1 MHAREPWMRTNGEPG
16 AILRLWPK
24 LMAAVGHVEKSRQ
37 SEEVPY
43 KFRSIDDVL
52 LKLQPALI
60 EHGVTVTLSTSDH
73 EHSYRATARGVT
85 IGTARVHVLLR
96 FIAPDGTWL
105 ELETDGQ
112 GVDTSDKATGKAITS
127 AVKYSLLYG
136 LMVPTGDPNLDPDAS
151 RPELDDEPG
160 QDRPIGADAAAVI
173 ARLEAAASPGDVR
186 AVMDDPIYR
195 AIPACD
201 AQQVQKVAV
210 SRFKSF
216 NAGEKR
222 YHLRRC
228 RGSTWQS
235 GMEQG
240 KPYGGVA
247 EAGMVARSGR
257 AGAAGSAAGYARA
270 ARRRWD
276 GARADRAAAWG
287 QGAENDAAAGM
298 GPAAARERG
307 QQRLRRGRYRGLA
320 RTSGPGRGGR
330 GCRG

>member
-1 MHAREPWMRTNGEPG
+1 MKRGLGAGRGACVCNGEIVTMDDEADEDG
-16 AILRLWPK
+16 GDDGGVNQGMDGGRVA
-24 LMAAVGHVEKSRQ
+24 
-37 SEEVPY
+37 
-43 KFRSIDDVL
+43 SIDFVEAMAGL
-52 LKLQPALI
+52 
-60 EHGVTVTLSTSDH
+60 V
-73 EHSYRATARGVT
+73 
-85 IGTARVHVLLR
+85 
-96 FIAPDGTWL
+96 
-105 ELETDGQ
+105 EL
-112 GVDTSDKATGKAITS
+112 V
-127 AVKYSLLYG
+127 V
-136 LMVPTGDPNLDPDAS
+136 
-151 RPELDDEPG
+151 ELDLP
-160 QDRPIGADAAAVI
+160 ADAVNVGDL
-173 ARLEAAASPGDVR
+173 AR
-186 AVMDDPIYR
+186 
-195 AIPACD
+195 
-201 AQQVQKVAV
+201 AQ
-210 SRFKSF
+210 SF

-287 QGAENDAAAGM
+287 QGAENDEAAGM

>member
-1 MHAREPWMRTNGEPG
+1 MSCRACR
-16 AILRLWPK
+16 
-24 LMAAVGHVEKSRQ
+24 AAS
-37 SEEVPY
+37 
-43 KFRSIDDVL
+43 
-52 LKLQPALI
+52 
-60 EHGVTVTLSTSDH
+60 
-73 EHSYRATARGVT
+73 
-85 IGTARVHVLLR
+85 
-96 FIAPDGTWL
+96 
-105 ELETDGQ
+105 
-112 GVDTSDKATGKAITS
+112 KAITKARIQICTSRMRLQRGRAAGLGHALLAAGAVVTGHLLGDAEQLDS
-127 AVKYSLLYG
+127 ARDRYAV
-136 LMVPTGDPNLDPDAS
+136 VGD
-151 RPELDDEPG
+151 
-160 QDRPIGADAAAVI
+160 
-173 ARLEAAASPGDVR
+173 
-186 AVMDDPIYR
+186 
-195 AIPACD
+195 
-201 AQQVQKVAV
+201 
-210 SRFKSF
+210 F